1 MNYSVATDL
10 EKGQRFRTDIEL
22 AIDYCALRM
31 DGYRYME
38 RVHPELCRESS
49 HDFAP
54 LVGPVVETLPL
65 HPDLNDN
72 FAVFFWLQRC
82 FRWSREHLTKYC
94 RDHIAYDHLFLALYQ
109 HEVPE
114 EFANMQYSRDL
125 AGKIPP
131 RNRAGGGI
139 RLQQLSSDRRWPGVF
154 GRFRNDNYASEQV
167 RRFRL
172 NNAVVSIF
180 HVYDES

>member
-1 MNYSVATDL
+1 MNYSVGSDL

-38 RVHPELCRESS
+38 RVHPQLCRESS

-54 LVGPVVETLPL
+54 LVNPVLETLTL

-82 FRWSREHLTKYC
+82 FRWSGEHLTKYC
-94 RDHIAYDHLFLALYQ
+94 RDHIAYDHLFLALYRL
-109 HEVPE
+109 EVPE
-114 EFANMQYSRDL
+114 EFANMQYNSDWQQ
-125 AGKIPP
+125 KYQP
-131 RNRAGGGI
+131 GI
-139 RLQQLSSDRRWPGVF
+139 
-154 GRFRNDNYASEQV
+154 EQV
-167 RRFRL
+167 AAYVRNSFRR
-172 NNAVVSIF
+172 IG
-180 HVYDES
+180 DGPESSGDFGMTILPPNK